1 MALGGPIRGIN
12 YSQLAKAGLAAH
24 KIRTNEEQAG
34 AMTAGYDGRAV
45 ANFVLDLCESNGRT
59 VTNLSLQKIV
69 YFCHVWSL
77 IELGRPLI
85 RHKFE
90 AWEFGPVLP
99 YLYREFKNYDRS
111 PIVGKA
117 TQLDPTDGKQRLV
130 EYNFDS
136 ETNSLLHKIAGFY
149 SRLRAGDLV
158 ELSHA
163 QGGPWH
169 AVWNHGGTVN
179 PGMKIDDVK
188 IVEFYSKAVRPFS
201 IQ

>member
-1 MALGGPIRGIN
+1 MN
-12 YSQLAKAGLAAH
+12 
-24 KIRTNEEQAG
+24 
-34 AMTAGYDGRAV
+34 AGYDGRAV
-45 ANFVLDLCESNGRT
+45 ANFILDFCDSRSRS

-77 IELGRPLI
+77 IELQRPLV
-85 RHKFE
+85 RQKFE

-99 YLYREFKNYDRS
+99 YVYREFRKYDRA
-111 PIVGKA
+111 PIVGRA
-117 TQLDPTDGKQRLV
+117 TQLDPSDGTHRIV
-130 EYNFDS
+130 GYNFTP
-136 ETNSLLHKIAGFY
+136 ETDSLLQRIAGFY

-163 QGGPWH
+163 EGGPWH
-169 AVWNHGGTVN
+169 SVWNHGGTVN

-188 IVEFYSKAVRPFS
+188 IAEFYSKAVCPFS